1 MTDSRTTVAV
11 VYGGRSPEHEVSC
24 VSAGAI
30 MSHLDADKYRI
41 VPIAITRAGVWTLGT
56 TDTTALTRQGR
67 TMPQVRD
74 DGSEIIFSH
83 NPARAGE
90 IRSITGELIDTIDVV
105 FPALHGPDGED
116 GTIQGFFEL
125 AGVPYVGAGVLCS
138 AAGMDKEYTKRLL
151 AQGGIPVGQQVFV
164 DSIDDVPLE
173 QIHALG
179 LPVFVKPARGG
190 SSIGISKVDD
200 WAQLDAAMQEAFAH
214 DDKVLV
220 EANLVGDEVE
230 CGVLQHPDGTL
241 TASVPSRLLDTESG
255 DEGFY
260 GFDAKY
266 LDNVVTA
273 EIPATLPEGMTEQ
286 VQDMAKRAFR
296 ILDGEGLSR
305 VDFFVTDN
313 GPVINEVNT
322 LPGFTP
328 ISMYPQMM
336 AASGVAYDV
345 LLDTLV
351 QRALVRY
358 RQVERL
364 HEQ

>member
-1 MTDSRTTVAV
+1 MTDSRTAVAV
-11 VYGGRSPEHEVSC
+11 IYGGRSPEHEVSC

-41 VPIAITRAGVWTLGT
+41 VPIAITRDGEWTVGT
-56 TDTTALTRQGR
+56 TDTDKLTKQGR
-67 TMPQVRD
+67 TMPSVPD
-74 DGSEIIFSH
+74 DGEEIVFSH

-90 IRSITGELIDTIDVV
+90 IRRVTGELVDKVDVV

-151 AQGGIPVGQQVFV
+151 AQGGVPVGRQVFV
-164 DSIDDVPLE
+164 DDIDDVPLAKIE
-173 QIHALG
+173 ELG

-190 SSIGISKVDD
+190 SSIGISKVDTWD
-200 WAQLDAAMQEAFAH
+200 ELGDALAEAFAH
-214 DDKVLV
+214 DSKALV
-220 EANLVGDEVE
+220 EANLVGEEVE
-230 CGVLQHPDGTL
+230 CGVLQHPDGSL
-241 TASVPSRLLDTESG
+241 TASVPSRLLGTESG

-273 EIPATLPEGMTEQ
+273 EIPAKLPEGMTEQ

-296 ILDGEGLSR
+296 ILDGEGISR
-305 VDFFVTDN
+305 VDFFVTAD

-336 AASGVAYDV
+336 AATGIAYED
-345 LLDTLV
+345 LLSTLV
-351 QRALVRY
+351 ERALVRK
-358 RQVERL
+358 
-364 HEQ
+364 